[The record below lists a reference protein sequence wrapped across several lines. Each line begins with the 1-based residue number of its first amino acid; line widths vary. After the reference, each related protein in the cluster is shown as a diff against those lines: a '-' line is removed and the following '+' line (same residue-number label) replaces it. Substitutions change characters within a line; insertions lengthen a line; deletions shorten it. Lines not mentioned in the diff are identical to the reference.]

1 LTDFLE
7 EDATPT
13 AAGEERDKLS
23 STRAEILNSSFQPET
38 ASAATGGEGGMHKR
52 KKILTRSFS
61 LVEEAA
67 TATIQTHAEE
77 RSGSRR
83 RRMGRTLNFL
93 QDFLAITMPTVRDS
107 TTLVSTKITKDS
119 TLALVTL
126 TIMWA
131 LTQDPPTQG
140 SVDAPSFQRLIIMA
154 VKKRNVQDLTEK
166 VGGNGV
172 TSPATAVVVT
182 QNPRENILTT
192 PGHIKLVKPQRVLES
207 KLVGSVTVNTD

>member
-107 TTLVSTKITKDS
+107 TTPGSTKITKDS
-119 TLALVTL
+119 TLDLVTQ
-126 TIMWA
+126 TTMWA
-131 LTQDPPTQG
+131 LTQDLPTQG
-140 SVDAPSFQRLIIMA
+140 SVDAPSFQRPIKAM
-154 VKKRNVQDLTEK
+154 KKRNVQDLTEK

-172 TSPATAVVVT
+172 TSPATAFVVT
-182 QNPRENILTT
+182 QNLRENILTT